1 MTKSQH
7 SDKRICLACVMSK
20 FSKTND
26 IFGQNSFQRPTAIR
40 SNPLQFCASVA
51 FSVFVLLFEVFVN
64 ILSYFL
70 RVYFSAQFGEQFFVG
85 DLANFRGTKVPLRSV
100 RRF

>member
-20 FSKTND
+20 ISKNNE
-26 IFGQNSFQRPTAIR
+26 IFGQNNFQRSTAIR
-40 SNPLQFCASVA
+40 SNPLQFCTSVA
-51 FSVFVLLFEVFVN
+51 FSVFVLLLKVFVN

-70 RVYFSAQFGEQFFVG
+70 RVYFSAEFGEQFSVG
-85 DLANFRGTKVPLRSV
+85 DLANFRDTKVPLRSV

>member
-20 FSKTND
+20 FSKNNE

-70 RVYFSAQFGEQFFVG
+70 RVYFCAQFGEQFFVG